1 MMFKT
6 FYLSPVGNLTL
17 ISDGEY
23 LTNII
28 FKNDK
33 YFQNIEKEAILND
46 DLDIFKQTKL
56 WLNQYFNGQK
66 PNIDDL
72 KIKLEGTPFQI
83 KVWNIL
89 KTIPYGKTVT
99 YGEIAKQISFKMSSR
114 AVGRANN
121 RNPIPII
128 IPCHRV
134 VGVNNNLIGYSG
146 GINVKI
152 NLLKL
157 EGIDISKYKYPK
169 GENYAKM

>member
-6 FYLSPVGNLTL
+6 FYASPVGNLTL

-28 FKNDK
+28 LEKDK
-33 YFQNIEKEAILND
+33 HFQNIKRKAILND

-56 WLNQYFNGQK
+56 WLSQYFHGLK
-66 PNIDDL
+66 PNIYNL

-89 KTIPYGKTVT
+89 KNIPYGKTVT
-99 YGEIAKQISFKMSSR
+99 YGDIAKKINSKMSSR
-114 AVGRANN
+114 AVGRANSH
-121 RNPIPII
+121 NPIPII

-134 VGVNNNLIGYSG
+134 VGVSNNLIGYSG
-146 GINVKI
+146 GIDVKI
-152 NLLKL
+152 KLLKL
-157 EGIDISKYKYPK
+157 ENIDITQYKIPRRR
-169 GENYAKM
+169 